1 MASLEALD
9 EVMVPGATL
18 PEPATAPEAAML
30 GMVVD
35 NHALADLDL
44 ITWLH
49 GP

>member
-1 MASLEALD
+1 LLAKEIK
-9 EVMVPGATL
+9 GH
-18 PEPATAPEAAML
+18 AAML
-30 GMVVD
+30 GMVVN